1 MQKAMEKLDALKA
14 AGQPYPDMLDDLAG
28 GPYVDAW
35 GNPFVYR
42 MPGLGADYDLISLG
56 ADNEEGGEA
65 SPPISLQ
72 RRERLLSRRGSTTL
86 PPARSISKWTPRPR
100 ISPRRP
106 MGYTY
111 ERTLAPSEEVSN
123 YASRKLGLSAES
135 VIFADYLHFTGAPIK
150 PPGESLSDF
159 SDTGVADD
167 YVKLLVARHA
177 PTINEKQLRADRRV
191 KDALPV
197 PDISTYA
204 GRFVPPR
211 ILARDPAGKSIEDT
225 SRNEYY
231 EIKPNSDD
239 GERDGRAKLAKIR
252 KSYDRY
258 GLHLLYQPGT
268 TYPRDSPTYIKLK
281 WSEAFEYLRLVF
293 MWENNLRTC
302 DVDLQVVRHPE
313 EPGLL
318 LYAFR
323 IRLELDVQLAQDKLR
338 AFAAGIAFAI
348 GLCEVAG
355 ILELGAALQ
364 GAEIAKS
371 LLEAA
376 KALQEHGPE
385 ELPKF
390 RIAPDP
396 PIGPRVNVPPETL
409 QEPPEVRVEPED
421 NYDTGEEELP
431 KLKRAIA
438 EAVIGRGYALPGKK
452 MDVFCDEDYFQN
464 IIFDD
469 SIVRRFVG
477 MTRLAVPLSPTLT
490 VSSAYL
496 RMAIPGY
503 IVAKRL
509 LEQIEKRFPNQMKL
523 SAGQRIPEALRD
535 IARQSGNSQVTV
547 VSQVL
552 IQTSAMAAF
561 IDPTL
566 AANVKRRVDRAG
578 GGLGR
583 GKIALP
589 QSILSRM
596 KGRDGSAGVPS
607 SPPTLDTLAAA
618 LLGPNP
624 DERNRKFL
632 KDALSA
638 AGLKQALNTNPGFTL
653 AIGVHALYLLPS
665 GPVTEQNHYGE
676 LKAVNMSRL
685 FAVNIKDGAT
695 PPAKTY
701 QPANSGSV
709 ADTPQQGS
717 GSYRYIGRLKV
728 RI

>member
-1 MQKAMEKLDALKA
+1 
-14 AGQPYPDMLDDLAG
+14 MLG
-28 GPYVDAW
+28 FSV
-35 GNPFVYR
+35 
-42 MPGLGADYDLISLG
+42 
-56 ADNEEGGEA
+56 
-65 SPPISLQ
+65 
-72 RRERLLSRRGSTTL
+72 
-86 PPARSISKWTPRPR
+86 
-100 ISPRRP
+100 
-106 MGYTY
+106 
-111 ERTLAPSEEVSN
+111 
-123 YASRKLGLSAES
+123 ES
-135 VIFADYLHFTGAPIK
+135 VIFAHYLAFTGAPVK
-150 PPGESLSDF
+150 PPVEALNDF

-177 PTINEKQLRADRRV
+177 PNIDEKQLRADRRV

-211 ILARDPAGKSIEDT
+211 IVSRDPAGKPIEDT
-225 SRNEYY
+225 NRNEYY

-239 GERDGRAKLAKIR
+239 GERDGRAKLENIA
-252 KSYDRY
+252 KSYKRY
-258 GLHLLYQPGT
+258 GLHLTYKPGE
-268 TYPRDSPTYIKLK
+268 TYPSVSPTFIPLK

-293 MWENNLRTC
+293 MWENNLKTC

-313 EPGLL
+313 VPGLL

-338 AFAAGIAFAI
+338 ALAAGVAFAI
-348 GLCEVAG
+348 GLCAVAG

-364 GAEIAKS
+364 EAEIAKA

-376 KALQEHGPE
+376 EALRGHE

-396 PIGPRVNVPPETL
+396 PFRPRVNVPPETL
-409 QEPPEVRVEPED
+409 PEPPEVRVEPED
-421 NYDTGEEELP
+421 GYESDEELP
-431 KLKRAIA
+431 KLKKAIA
-438 EAVIGRGYALPGKK
+438 EAVIGGGYALPGKK

-464 IIFDD
+464 IIFND
-469 SIVRRFVG
+469 STVRRFVG
-477 MTRLAVPLSPTLT
+477 MTRLAIPLSPALT

-503 IVAKRL
+503 IVAERL
-509 LEQIEKRFPNQMKL
+509 LEQIEQRFPNQIKL
-523 SAGQRIPEALRD
+523 SAGRRIPEALRD
-535 IARQSGNSQVTV
+535 IVRQAGNSQVTI

-552 IQTSAMAAF
+552 VQTPAMAAF
-561 IDPTL
+561 IDPAL
-566 AANVKRRVDRAG
+566 AGNVKKRVDRAG

-607 SPPTLDTLAAA
+607 SPPTLATLTAA

-624 DERNRKFL
+624 DERNRRFL
-632 KDALSA
+632 KDALSS
-638 AGLKQALNTNPGFTL
+638 AGLKQALNANPGFTL
-653 AIGVHALYLLPS
+653 AIGVHALYLLPP
-665 GPVTEQNHYGE
+665 GPVTEQNRHGE

-701 QPANSGSV
+701 QPANPALV